1 MRRKAGRRN
10 SMEWNKGCSP
20 EDMAAMEHFAPE
32 QNRCE
37 KIEKEQRYCF
47 EKHTAALLVYIK

>member
-1 MRRKAGRRN
+1 
-10 SMEWNKGCSP
+10 MEWNKGCSP

>member
-10 SMEWNKGCSP
+10 SMEWNRGGSP
-20 EDMAAMEHFAPE
+20 EDTAAIEHFAPE